1 MKYLALYYINVTIDS
16 GTNNTPIVLIPR
28 WYHGAIDRATA
39 CQRLERIGKP
49 GAYLVRESR
58 SERGLVLSF
67 LDRDNRFHHF
77 MIVRRSGRYNIGGNI
92 WFSSLS
98 KLLGFHSKYS
108 SVVERHSERLD
119 VCVPPPQVRW
129 EGMEILLGFNR

>member
-1 MKYLALYYINVTIDS
+1 MRSIRLSTVVTILPFYIP
-16 GTNNTPIVLIPR
+16 PIFFSHR
-28 WYHGAIDRATA
+28 WYHGAIDRVTA
-39 CQRLERIGKP
+39 CQRLERVGKP
-49 GAYLVRESR
+49 GSYLVREG
-58 SERGLVLSF
+58 SERNLVLSF

-77 MIVRRSGRYNIGGNI
+77 MIVRKAGRYNIGGNI

-119 VCVPPPQVRW
+119 VCVPPPQV
-129 EGMEILLGFNR
+129 